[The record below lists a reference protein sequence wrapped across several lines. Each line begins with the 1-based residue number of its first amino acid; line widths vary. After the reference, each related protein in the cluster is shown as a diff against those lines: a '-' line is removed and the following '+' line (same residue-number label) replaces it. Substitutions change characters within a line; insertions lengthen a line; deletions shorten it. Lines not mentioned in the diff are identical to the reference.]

1 MTNIPAGLARVPNLL
16 SASILLQTLQRT
28 QRSILATQIQLATG
42 QRVNRASDD
51 PLATSVIS
59 VLDDVVERRDQ
70 RLRNMSHAGAVLNN
84 VDAAL
89 ADATDLLIEAKGIA
103 SSQIGVGSDDQTRK
117 NQAAV
122 IDSLL
127 IELFAISN
135 RQFQQVH
142 FFGGSATAKAPMT
155 ELFGG
160 FRYGGQGTGLATDLG
175 LLNPIPLTL
184 SGEDAFGATSARVVG
199 NTDLDPTL
207 VADTRLVDLNGA
219 RGLGVTLG
227 EINVDVGGTISTLD
241 LTTAHTIGDV
251 AAMLQAEIRLTDA
264 SATVMISA
272 AGDSFEIS
280 ANTVVV
286 TITDLTSGTTAA
298 DLGLDITGGFLVGGP
313 PPTGNDIDSRLTEQ
327 TLVTSLPGLTQPL
340 GTIRVSNAGQV
351 RDLDLSGVTNVQE
364 LMNAVEG
371 LGLGVRVEIS
381 DTGDRLNFINEL
393 SGGQMSIAEVAG
405 GVTATELGVRTLAAW
420 TRLEDFNNGLGIQIK
435 TGSVDP
441 VTGLPDPADDLDFR
455 ITMKD
460 GSTLDIDLAGAE
472 SVGDVLAAID
482 DAATIAGLPLTA
494 GLAADGNG
502 ITITDG
508 TVGVG
513 DTSITALNGSFA
525 AEDLGLLGSTT
536 GATLTSEDRATVAVE
551 SVFTHLIRLR
561 DALLTDDERG
571 ITLAADRFD
580 GDISQVT
587 EARADVGIRSRRVA
601 DAVFREEDLRIQ
613 DMSLRSQVQDLDF
626 TEASLRFATLQQQL
640 QAGLLTASQVTSL
653 SLLDF
658 LG

>member
-103 SSQIGVGSDDQTRK
+103 SSQIGVGSDTQTRK

-264 SATVMISA
+264 TATVAISA

-298 DLGLDITGGFLVGGP
+298 DLGLDVAGGFPGPGP
-313 PPTGNDIDSRLTEQ
+313 PTAGNDIDSRLTEQ

-613 DMSLRSQVQDLDF
+613 DMSLRSQVQDLDC